1 MYTLTINE
9 KTVGEC
15 SRPRERGYGN
25 FAYVFLMKDNYYITI
40 EKNDILDCQVVK
52 KNDNDYEYEYTI
64 RKMWWMSYWQERTY
78 KVK

>member
-64 RKMWWMSYWQERTY
+64 RKM
-78 KVK
+78 